1 MKVAFYTLGCKVN
14 AYETEAVMEMF
25 KNKGYEIVDYDQLS
39 DVYVINSCM
48 VTNSGERKSKQIIR
62 RPIQLNPEA
71 IVIVM
76 GCLSQLKAQE
86 MLAIEGVKIVLGTK
100 NRNQIIDYLETYLKT
115 KQVMNQVDHLA
126 NDESFENL
134 SINDFAHH
142 QRAFLKIQDG
152 CNNFCTYCIIP
163 YTRGRIRS
171 KTKDIIMEEVKDLV
185 KNGHKEIVLTGIH
198 TGGYGADLEGY
209 SFAGLLRDLET
220 IEGLKRLRIS
230 SIEITELDQEVLQAI
245 YDSSKIVK
253 HLHIPL
259 QSGSERIL
267 KKMNRKYDKAEFKA
281 KIDEIRL
288 MFGQIAL
295 TTDVIVGFPSETD
308 EDFKEAYDFI
318 ESTGFQELHV
328 FPYSRRQG
336 TPADKMKEQVNG
348 KIKKERVHRLLE
360 LSDRLKRTYYENQLG
375 LTKEIIVE
383 QMKDDQLL
391 GHTDDYI
398 SVKLRG
404 EPSLIGQMIEVDLVD
419 MDFPHMIGRIKKPS
433 SMS

>member
-25 KNKGYEIVDYDQLS
+25 KNKGYEIVDYDQVS
-39 DVYVINSCM
+39 DVYIVNSCM

-62 RPIQLNPEA
+62 RPIQLNPHA

-76 GCLSQLKAQE
+76 GCLSQLKAQQ
-86 MLAIEGVKIVLGTK
+86 MLDIEGVKIVLGTK
-100 NRNQIIDYLETYLKT
+100 NRHQIIDYLDTYLDT
-115 KQVMNQVDHLA
+115 KQPMNQVDHLS

-171 KTKDIIMEEVKDLV
+171 KTKDIIIEEVKDLV
-185 KNGHKEIVLTGIH
+185 NNGHKEIVLTGIH
-198 TGGYGADLEGY
+198 TGGYGADLDSY
-209 SFAGLLRDLET
+209 SFAQLLRDLEK

-230 SIEITELDQEVLQAI
+230 SIEITELDQDVLNAI
-245 YDSSKIVK
+245 HDSKKIVK

-267 KKMNRKYDKAEFKA
+267 KKMNRKYNKADFKA

-295 TTDVIVGFPSETD
+295 TTDVIVGFPTETD
-308 EDFKEAYDFI
+308 DEFIEAYDFI
-318 ESTGFQELHV
+318 ESIGFQELHV

-336 TPADKMKEQVNG
+336 TPADKMKGQING
-348 KIKKERVHRLLE
+348 KIKKERVHRLLA
-360 LSDRLKRTYYENQLG
+360 LSDRLKRKYYESQLG
-375 LTKEIIVE
+375 LNKEIIVE
-383 QMKDDQLL
+383 QEKDGQLM

-398 SVKLRG
+398 SVKMNG
-404 EPSLIGQMIEVDLVD
+404 DTSLIGQMVNVKLIDI
-419 MDFPHMIGRIKKPS
+419 DFPYMIAKI
-433 SMS
+433 